1 MQIFVKTLTGKT
13 ITLDVLAV
21 SPLMIEIFDSIVSHS
36 FGAHWKHQNRGFN
49 QYRFLMNSP
58 MLAVLIDNYCS
69 DLKFDYYWIHDQMFE
84 LTSWDGSSVPIR
96 SKQAIPSTT

>member
-36 FGAHWKHQNRGFN
+36 FGAHWKHQQGLQPVRLFDE
-49 QYRFLMNSP
+49 
-58 MLAVLIDNYCS
+58 LADACIIY
-69 DLKFDYYWIHDQMFE
+69 
-84 LTSWDGSSVPIR
+84 PI
-96 SKQAIPSTT
+96 